1 MDERAV
7 THSTFVIERT
17 YPSTPEQV
25 FAAFAD
31 PAKKSKWF
39 ASDEGSAIEEYEMDF
54 RIGGKEHRRGLISS
68 GPYKGT
74 PLTNH
79 TVYQDIVPNQRIV
92 LAYTMTIGDNR
103 MSASLATFEFMPNDQ
118 GTNLIFT
125 DQGAYFAGADGPEM
139 RKEGWTHML
148 ARLAKKLER

>member
-31 PAKKSKWF
+31 PAKKRQWF
-39 ASDEGSAIEEYEMDF
+39 APDEGSTIEEYELDF
-54 RIGGKEHRRGLISS
+54 RIGGKELRRGIIGS

-92 LAYTMTIGDNR
+92 FAYTMTLGDNR
-103 MSASLATFEFMPNDQ
+103 MSASLATFEFVPSGQ

-125 DQGAYFAGADGPEM
+125 EQGAFFAGADGPEM
-139 RKEGWTHML
+139 RKDGWSQLIGRLEKEL
-148 ARLAKKLER
+148 AR